1 MQFPRST
8 HSLVATV
15 AVMSAILATAGGTVS
30 RADDRRGPP
39 PPAPDKPA
47 ANETPASPGKPAG
60 SAIDA
65 AKDYTQRMKSDQPG
79 SAVRTYWDVDA
90 MLTGIFGEHL
100 RRHGDAE
107 QAEMKRLLLDF
118 VEGVY
123 ATPAIA
129 AAMKQAVFEDFKE
142 QANPPAGTTVVAFN
156 VRLQDKVIANS
167 LHMKQTDGGWK
178 VFDAG
183 TGNRMLVPAVR
194 SQYEPQAERVAPLEY
209 VRAMVSNVPE
219 SKDKQRGTSR
229 SPPVRNDRTPGQ

>member
-1 MQFPRST
+1 
-8 HSLVATV
+8 
-15 AVMSAILATAGGTVS
+15 MSAILATAGGPVS
-30 RADDRRGPP
+30 RADDKPSSQSPGPDRSS
-39 PPAPDKPA
+39 AK
-47 ANETPASPGKPAG
+47 ETPASPDEPAG

-90 MLTGIFGEHL
+90 MLTGIFGERL

-142 QANPPAGTTVVAFN
+142 QGDPSAGTKVVAFN
-156 VRLQDKVIANS
+156 VRLQDKVVPNS
-167 LHMKQTDGGWK
+167 LHMKQTDGRWK
-178 VFDAG
+178 VFDAS
-183 TGNRMLVPAVR
+183 TGNRMLVSAVR
-194 SQYEPQAERVAPLEY
+194 SQYEPQAERVTPLDY
-209 VRAMVSNVPE
+209 VKAIVRNVPDGKE
-219 SKDKQRGTSR
+219 KQRGNSG
-229 SPPVRNDRTPGQ
+229 SLPARNDRTPRQ